1 MERSKQEQIL
11 KTKSNLYKIRYNN
24 NCLDFAT
31 AILNARYPER
41 KDTSQSTKP
50 FELPIHD
57 WTSHY
62 RTALE
67 YLITYLEE
75 NKPAERNHKVG
86 DYEEKRNMLTGEII
100 RKQTTKDDLRKM

>member
-1 MERSKQEQIL
+1 MYK
-11 KTKSNLYKIRYNN
+11 LYNE
-24 NCLDFAT
+24 NCLEMAT

-41 KDTSQSTKP
+41 KEWSQSTKP

-75 NKPAERNHKVG
+75 NKPAQRTHKVG
-86 DYEEKRNMLTGEII
+86 DYTERRNMLTGEII
-100 RKQTTKDDLRKM
+100 KKPTTKQSLREMGYKVL

>member
-1 MERSKQEQIL
+1 M
-11 KTKSNLYKIRYNN
+11 YKFRYNE
-24 NCLDFAT
+24 NCLDMAT

-41 KDTSQSTKP
+41 KESSQSTKP

-67 YLITYLEE
+67 YFVTYMDE
-75 NKPAERNHKVG
+75 NKPAQRRKLG
-86 DYEEKRNMLTGEII
+86 DYEEKRDMVTGEII
-100 RKQTTKDDLRKM
+100 RKSKTKQDWRDLGYKVL